1 MSKNLSAIEEEFIE
15 EPTEILEKKTIIT
28 IAIMSHGQDMPKVPF
43 LNENVRILS
52 YAGRSGSIGLA
63 QPTTL
68 EHINKEFEKYFLEYH
83 RKIPTKGKK
92 KYMQQ
97 LYTDFPNA
105 NKCQKIP
112 DFKFE
117 EDGRATPV
125 STFNFLEDRFFK
137 EHKDEEGRIIPS
149 TDQFDGT
156 KQSYRGFA
164 VKKMKQNGRN
174 GKNSRNERFTTEDAE
189 SALTHRI
196 YTPVIDKL
204 YQFTDL
210 IDPSV
215 PEKYNFGIYVL
226 DICNYDQKEEGHVN
240 IKVGMDLM
248 KSKAVFNREF
258 LQEIIENNYVT
269 TLDNICDYLD
279 SLGFDIINIIDVACR
294 TYHSREFAEKEQE
307 HAEDDRGEDDR
318 GEDDRGEDGEKERER
333 LRSPTLRI
341 SPSRFARSSTSIS
354 EFLRNKYIDKGRG
367 NKSKKHKSRKH
378 KTRKHKTRKHKTR
391 KHKSS
396 IV

>member
-125 STFNFLEDRFFK
+125 STFNFLKIKGDNK
-137 EHKDEEGRIIPS
+137 NYQLIHKDLQKLKKKIS
-149 TDQFDGT
+149 
-156 KQSYRGFA
+156 GF
-164 VKKMKQNGRN
+164 MN
-174 GKNSRNERFTTEDAE
+174 KN
-189 SALTHRI
+189 
-196 YTPVIDKL
+196 
-204 YQFTDL
+204 
-210 IDPSV
+210 
-215 PEKYNFGIYVL
+215 
-226 DICNYDQKEEGHVN
+226 
-240 IKVGMDLM
+240 
-248 KSKAVFNREF
+248 
-258 LQEIIENNYVT
+258 NNYE
-269 TLDNICDYLD
+269 DFIKQ
-279 SLGFDIINIIDVACR
+279 IIASFHQLN
-294 TYHSREFAEKEQE
+294 
-307 HAEDDRGEDDR
+307 
-318 GEDDRGEDGEKERER
+318 
-333 LRSPTLRI
+333 
-341 SPSRFARSSTSIS
+341 
-354 EFLRNKYIDKGRG
+354 
-367 NKSKKHKSRKH
+367 
-378 KTRKHKTRKHKTR
+378 
-391 KHKSS
+391 
-396 IV
+396 